1 MVRRK
6 HFTGSPGHP
15 TVDTVTIA
23 APPRQRLT
31 PALRAAAGLA
41 AAMGIGRF
49 AYTPLMPVMI
59 DAGRIGPHTGAL
71 IAAANY
77 AGYLVGAVL
86 LSIWPEWNGR
96 NTFRAAALVLV
107 VSEAAMAWPAPSAA
121 PMVLRFLAG
130 LASAVVFI
138 GCAGVA
144 ARHENR
150 RRAAGIAFSGVGC
163 GIALTGVL
171 ALAARPLVSWQAM
184 WLGAAALTALLLL
197 PALRLD
203 IVPGARATATGVRSA
218 RAWRALLVSY
228 FLEGLG
234 YIVIGTF
241 LVAAVST
248 PGRQAL
254 GTAVWV
260 VVGVAAAPAT
270 VLWNAVARRWTPA
283 TALGAALLL
292 QVLSAL
298 LPAVSTGV
306 VAAVAAAALFGA
318 TFMGVTMLALEI
330 GGDLAGPT
338 AAAVLTAGY
347 GCGQMLGPVL
357 VAPVLGSSYAAAF
370 GIAAAVLAVA
380 AVAVLPVRR
389 T

>member
-1 MVRRK
+1 M
-6 HFTGSPGHP
+6 
-15 TVDTVTIA
+15 TIA

-86 LSIWPEWNGR
+86 LSIRPEWNGR

-203 IVPGARATATGVRSA
+203 IVPGARATATGARSA
-218 RAWRALLVSY
+218 RAWWALLVSY

-270 VLWNAVARRWTPA
+270 VLWNAVARRWTPV

-357 VAPVLGSSYAAAF
+357 VAPVLGSSYAGAV
-370 GIAAAVLAVA
+370 GIAPPGRAVA
-380 AVAVLPVRR
+380 AGGGGAGRGTWSRSPRPPWGCYRR
-389 T
+389 CPC